1 MAAPLA
7 RPDRTT
13 APQPAPPP
21 PGPTGSARSAGPG
34 KPGAP
39 GGTGTRRGQRRALAL
54 FTVPFFA
61 LFIAVTVL
69 PMIYAAWMSLYREES
84 SGLGFGGTERVFA
97 GFGNF
102 TEALGNE
109 AFLRSFGNIALYCA
123 LYIPAMVGGALIL
136 ALLVDSTMARA
147 RRFFQIAYFLP
158 HAVPGLIASLIWLYL
173 YTPGLS
179 PVTDALDA
187 LGANWNF
194 FGQDE
199 AIFSV
204 VNISAWQWTG
214 YNMIIFYAGL
224 QAVPREVLEAATVD
238 GAGALR
244 TALQVKIPMIRP
256 TVVLTLLFTCVG
268 AIQLFDAPKLVQLR
282 ANTMGEDWS
291 PTMFIYTAA
300 FKGHD
305 YGLAAASSLLL
316 ALFAGLLSFVVTKLG
331 NRWKAS

>member
-7 RPDRTT
+7 RPAKT
-13 APQPAPPP
+13 PAPPAVP
-21 PGPTGSARSAGPG
+21 PPAGTTGPG
-34 KPGAP
+34 RPGAP
-39 GGTGTRRGQRRALAL
+39 GGPGTRRGQRRAVAL
-54 FTVPFFA
+54 FTVPFFV
-61 LFIAVTVL
+61 LFAAVTVL
-69 PMIYAAWMSLYREES
+69 PLIYAAWMSLYREES

-109 AFLRSFGNIALYCA
+109 AFLRSFGNIALYCV

-136 ALLVDSTMARA
+136 ALLVDSSMARA

-187 LGANWNF
+187 FGAHWNF
-194 FGQDE
+194 FGEDE

-316 ALFAGLLSFVVTKLG
+316 ALVAGLLSFVVTKLG

>member
-1 MAAPLA
+1 M
-7 RPDRTT
+7 
-13 APQPAPPP
+13 
-21 PGPTGSARSAGPG
+21 
-34 KPGAP
+34 
-39 GGTGTRRGQRRALAL
+39 
-54 FTVPFFA
+54 F
-61 LFIAVTVL
+61 
-69 PMIYAAWMSLYREES
+69 YAAWMSLYREES

-179 PVTDALDA
+179 PITDALDA
-187 LGANWNF
+187 LGAQWNF

-316 ALFAGLLSFVVTKLG
+316 ALVAGLLSFVVTKLG

>member
-7 RPDRTT
+7 RPAKT
-13 APQPAPPP
+13 PAPPAVP
-21 PGPTGSARSAGPG
+21 PPAGSAGRAGPG

-39 GGTGTRRGQRRALAL
+39 GGPGTRRGQRRAVAV

-61 LFIAVTVL
+61 LFAAVTVL

-97 GFGNF
+97 GLGNF

-136 ALLVDSTMARA
+136 ALLVDSAMARA

-187 LGANWNF
+187 FGADWNF
-194 FGQDE
+194 FGEDE

-291 PTMFIYTAA
+291 PTMFIYTVA

-316 ALFAGLLSFVVTKLG
+316 ALVAGLLSFVVTKLG